1 MNFDIFSP
9 EGSGFM
15 QIAIHTVPTIPYTS
29 QVPAMCHTVTL
40 ELLIGEIKEM
50 THSHFKSFLDEL
62 SLNRYALLRV
72 YPMEYR
78 SQEIVC
84 EKNKGVGLE
93 NYMIN
98 CRKRAF

>member
-1 MNFDIFSP
+1 
-9 EGSGFM
+9 
-15 QIAIHTVPTIPYTS
+15 
-29 QVPAMCHTVTL
+29 MCHIVTL

-50 THSHFKSFLDEL
+50 THSHFKSFMGES

-84 EKNKGVGLE
+84 EKTKGWGWR
-93 NYMIN
+93 II
-98 CRKRAF
+98 